1 LALELAMSNAPIPRK
16 TLRAKVKEHRAQ
28 LGLAVRVTIA
38 AVLAFAL
45 SHLVFVPLPL
55 WTVLTA
61 VILTQV
67 TFGRSVKATLDYL
80 AGTVGGTI
88 YAGGVSL
95 LILHANDFSLAGIL
109 AIGRSAFGLPG
120 SRHAELQRCSFHR
133 RVGDPGS
140 GICARG
146 PD

>member
-1 LALELAMSNAPIPRK
+1 LHCLSDVRQDRSRPGDIDFLICRGDSVWPETLSLELAMSNAPIPRK
-16 TLRAKVKEHRAQ
+16 SLRAKVQEHGAQ

-45 SHLVFVPLPL
+45 SHLVFIPPPL

-80 AGTVGGTI
+80 AGTIGGAIYVG
-88 YAGGVSL
+88 AVSL
-95 LILHANDFSLAGIL
+95 LIPHANDFSLASPP
-109 AIGRSAFGLPG
+109 R
-120 SRHAELQRCSFHR
+120 
-133 RVGDPGS
+133 
-140 GICARG
+140 
-146 PD
+146 